1 MYSCSNLVAISSLVL
16 ELLKKC
22 RVWQVVG
29 HPVLLQH
36 YWYVTGI
43 VRYSF
48 SMYSGLLLKHF
59 KWDRML
65 RQLTDKLDNYNSQ
78 SRVSNNHISNFYY
91 HFK

>member
-1 MYSCSNLVAISSLVL
+1 MLASMPVADAHP
-16 ELLKKC
+16 LLC
-22 RVWQVVG
+22 VQII
-29 HPVLLQH
+29 LLHH

-48 SMYSGLLLKHF
+48 SMYSGLLLKHC

-78 SRVSNNHISNFYY
+78 STVSNNHIANF
-91 HFK
+91 